1 MVFFLELNRRVLPLK
16 DLRMDLLDFSM
27 EPILLMQLFWE
38 VQLVRIEVIVDY
50 LFRDLVCSLGGLS
63 ASPKNTF
70 SESKSSSKEA
80 F

>member
-63 ASPKNTF
+63 ESPKKTF